1 MDKKMLIN
9 AVEPEESRIAVLE
22 DRVLEELYFE
32 RQSQGQIVG
41 NIYKAKVVNVEPSID
56 AAFLDFGGERN
67 GFLHASD
74 TLPKLREGGRP
85 KKKSG
90 RRSDRDRRIEDLL
103 QPGQEVLVQVTKIGI
118 GNKGPALTTYLS
130 IPGRYLVLMPD
141 VSKLGVSKKIED
153 EEQRRRLKRL
163 LTDLKPPSDMGFIVR
178 TAGMDQTKRELDR
191 DLRYLVKLW
200 HSVIKSA
207 KKAKAPTLIYQESD
221 LAIRTVRDIFNAD
234 VNEIVVD
241 AKSVFDQ
248 VKDFL
253 RQVMPR
259 YERRV
264 KLYDGSE
271 PIFHKFKIESEIEN
285 IGKREV
291 PLSIGGT
298 IVIDQTEALVAIDVN
313 SGKFKDESDAE
324 ETAYRINLAA
334 AKEIARQLRLRDMG
348 GVVVSDFID
357 MRDPKHQRN
366 VEREFADALKRDRAR
381 TKMLRM
387 SRFGLVELTRQR
399 MRPNLHIAAY
409 DSCPMCNGAGRVK
422 TFESTSL
429 EVMREVRAILS
440 RNNATEVEIAAH
452 PEVADH
458 LLNEQRKK
466 LADLER
472 SRNVRI
478 YVRADRDLPFETT
491 QIKQKAGRRRR

>member
-1 MDKKMLIN
+1 MEKRMLIN
-9 AVEPEESRIAVLE
+9 AEEPEESRIAVLE
-22 DRVLEELYFE
+22 DRVLEELYLE

-41 NIYKAKVVNVEPSID
+41 NIYKAKVVNIEPSID
-56 AAFLDFGGERN
+56 AAFLEFGGERN

-74 TLPKLREGGRP
+74 TLPRLREGDRP
-85 KKKSG
+85 RKTSG
-90 RRSDRDRRIEDLL
+90 RRSDSHRRIDDLL
-103 QPGQEVLVQVTKIGI
+103 QSGQEILVQVTKIGI

-141 VSKLGVSKKIED
+141 VAKLGVSKKIED
-153 EEQRRRLKRL
+153 EQQRRRLKQL
-163 LTDLKPPSDMGFIVR
+163 LTELKPPRDMGFIVR

-200 HSVIKSA
+200 DAVTKKA
-207 KKAKAPTLIYQESD
+207 KKAKAPTLLYQESD
-221 LAIRTVRDIFNAD
+221 LVIRTIRDIFNAD
-234 VNEIVVD
+234 IDEIIVD
-241 AKSVFDQ
+241 SPNVFDR

-271 PIFHKFKIESEIEN
+271 PLFHKFKIESEIEN

-291 PLSIGGT
+291 PLPLGGT

-313 SGKFKDESDAE
+313 SGKFKDGSGAE
-324 ETAYRINLAA
+324 ETAYKINMAA

-357 MRDPKHQRN
+357 MRDPKDQRN
-366 VEREFADALKRDRAR
+366 VEREFGDALKRDRAR

-387 SRFGLVELTRQR
+387 SRFGLIEMTRQR

-409 DSCPMCNGAGRVK
+409 ESCPMCNGAGRVK
-422 TFESTSL
+422 SFESTSL

-440 RNNATEVEIAAH
+440 RNSADEVEIAAH
-452 PEVADH
+452 PDVSDY

-472 SRNVRI
+472 SCNVRI
-478 YVRADRDLPFETT
+478 YVRPDRDLPFEST
-491 QIKQKAGRRRR
+491 QIKQKANRRR